1 MFALD
6 SNAMV
11 EYNGVTLEHFT
22 PMSSPFL
29 AGIDDFSQCYVDE
42 KNYYAFPP
50 YCLIPAVISFV
61 IEEKINCT
69 LIFPQFVP
77 TPSWFPVV
85 LRYAHIVTVG
95 FLGERGVLLFPSRK
109 GYQVDKRGLQFNML
123 AASFSFSEERKKS
136 YDPARLMSIKPE
148 YFSPVLLIGDS
159 MVRFFE
165 GFRSEISVIS
175 LIIIIFISQTD
186 SA

>member
-1 MFALD
+1 
-6 SNAMV
+6 
-11 EYNGVTLEHFT
+11 
-22 PMSSPFL
+22 MSSHFS
-29 AGIDDFSQCYVDE
+29 AGIDAFSQCYVDE

-95 FLGERGVLLFPSRK
+95 FLGDRGVLLFPSRK
-109 GYQVDKRGLQFNML
+109 GYQVDKHGLQFNML
-123 AASFSFSEERKKS
+123 AASFSLSEERKLCS
-136 YDPARLMSIKPE
+136 
-148 YFSPVLLIGDS
+148 
-159 MVRFFE
+159 
-165 GFRSEISVIS
+165 
-175 LIIIIFISQTD
+175 
-186 SA
+186 